1 MHQAKKLDRVLV
13 DLEWLDTFPEA
24 FVENYVSCILTI
36 ILSFYDTVVYQ
47 CLKESDLSI
56 LKLLSPLI
64 RIIRRWFLELGVFMR
79 RMFYKG

>member
-1 MHQAKKLDRVLV
+1 MHLAKKLDRVLV

-47 CLKESDLSI
+47 CLKESDLSV
-56 LKLLSPLI
+56 LKLFGPPI
-64 RIIRRWFLELGVFMR
+64 RIIKRWFLELGVFVK
-79 RMFYKG
+79 RMFYEV